1 MLNFALQKLILGI
14 KQAKKEI
21 PKDARDRIKA
31 IQQEMADVMN
41 FGTDSEDEID
51 VIDVQ
56 ISEAEEQAE
65 AEIED
70 KIEDEQ
76 KPPEVEEVEPVVEVE
91 PEEQK
96 VEEEEEQEVEEEI
109 P

>member
-1 MLNFALQKLILGI
+1 MLNFAVQKLILGI

-21 PKDARDRIKA
+21 PKDARERIKA
-31 IQQEMADVMN
+31 IQLEMADVMN

-51 VIDVQ
+51 IQ

-70 KIEDEQ
+70 KMEDE
-76 KPPEVEEVEPVVEVE
+76 
-91 PEEQK
+91 
-96 VEEEEEQEVEEEI
+96 
-109 P
+109 

>member
-1 MLNFALQKLILGI
+1 MLNIPLQKLILGI

-41 FGTDSEDEID
+41 FGSDSEDE
-51 VIDVQ
+51 IDVQ

-70 KIEDEQ
+70 KMEEDE

-91 PEEQK
+91 PEE
-96 VEEEEEQEVEEEI
+96 
-109 P
+109 